1 MFLTCPSV
9 HAYMRTGI
17 GILQPACSRLLV
29 CICLQCFDIVGLKGI
44 RKSFWPVKNCGYLS
58 GARWT
63 LFAYGPP
70 DATASQTPSSL
81 ASFKSR
87 MVLPFWYRLTQIL
100 LEKSLLKEG
109 SSGSSSSLYYMYITP
124 QQTFYHLRLS
134 YIIII
139 MFLYPKLMISTLIL
153 KSKGDCNCPSRFKDR
168 RLGVIIRLSWLP

>member
-1 MFLTCPSV
+1 MLRCKPPNLQQFHHCLKFVGHQRGIMFLICLSV
-9 HAYMRTGI
+9 HAYMRAGI

-109 SSGSSSSLYYMYITP
+109 SSGSSSSLYYMYIMP

-134 YIIII
+134 YIC
-139 MFLYPKLMISTLIL
+139 L
-153 KSKGDCNCPSRFKDR
+153 
-168 RLGVIIRLSWLP
+168 